1 MSVDESEGVQVGE
14 VVWIK
19 PKMLCHC
26 EFDGGAVA
34 VVFYGVFGV
43 APEEAMVVAAFPLL
57 PSASCAP
64 AVPDGAEYCGA

>member
-1 MSVDESEGVQVGE
+1 MSVDESECVQVGE
-14 VVWIK
+14 VVRVK
-19 PKMLCHC
+19 PKVFCHC

-43 APEEAMVVAAFPLL
+43 ASEEAMVAATVPLL
-57 PSASCAP
+57 PSSSCAP